1 MSWSL
6 LKNAV
11 EALQERGLEVTIL
24 EAGASPYST
33 FDVIAHKGDL
43 SEGSWRFHEGSE
55 LKSDDPATAYKGR
68 HAKGRLFLAFQD
80 PDGWVKV
87 TSQDLESSS
96 EGLRFADGSCW
107 GKKPQVTVEG
117 LFNGLDLDGLI

>member
-11 EALQERGLEVTIL
+11 EALQKRGLTVTIL
-24 EAGASPYST
+24 EAGASPYCD
-33 FDVIAHKGDL
+33 FDLIAHKGDL
-43 SEGSWRFHEGSE
+43 GEGAWRFHEGSA
-55 LKSDDPATAYKGR
+55 LKSVDPATAYKGR
-68 HAKGRLFLAFQD
+68 HAKGRLFLAVQD

-87 TSQDLESSS
+87 SSQDLNAS

-117 LFNGLDLDGLI
+117 LFNGLDLEGIL